1 MSGNG
6 RDGRYDVVEMA
17 GKGKYGYRYQDEEMP
32 QRRDVVTENELNN
45 MFDAYSTLYFRSVLT
60 GTARLVDGTSISY
73 DTRTGEYEAGR
84 DIPRDELNAM
94 VLSILVASAVDKGL
108 YSEGIELEEIVQML
122 QDMEKVDFSMYIP
135 KANGDKIVVMAEM

>member
-1 MSGNG
+1 
-6 RDGRYDVVEMA
+6 
-17 GKGKYGYRYQDEEMP
+17 MP